1 MPEKKLTPLIMQPG
15 PIGRFM
21 ETDYQGYNAATT
33 VDAAQAWVRLLE
45 NDGDMFLTL
54 AGAMSTAQLGISVA
68 RMIRERKVCGIGCT
82 GANLEEDLFNLVGFN
97 SYTYLPKYGSMSPQD
112 DAKLGATGHPRVTD
126 STIPETKA
134 MKPVCDA
141 LRAEWLK
148 ADAAGERLFPYEFLY
163 RVIRSGVLVEKY
175 EGNPA
180 YSWMLAASDMNLP
193 IFTPG
198 WEDSTTGNMYA
209 GMRARGELRTSV
221 VIEGKTYPVKTVKD
235 GTEWFEEMGN
245 WYRAASKKS
254 DIGFFQIGG
263 GIAGDGPICVV
274 PYLLTDMKEEK
285 TKFWAYFAQITD
297 AHVSYGGY
305 SGASPQEKCSWLK
318 LSPDG
323 PMFDI
328 HSDATIVFPLIAH
341 YVLGD

>member
-1 MPEKKLTPLIMQPG
+1 MAKEKKLTALVQQPG

-68 RMIRERKVCGIGCT
+68 RLIRERKVCGIGCT
-82 GANLEEDLFNLVGFN
+82 GANLEEDLFNLVGFD
-97 SYTYLPKYGSMSPQD
+97 SYQYLPKYGSMSPAE
-112 DAKLGATGHPRVTD
+112 DAKLGESGNPRVTD
-126 STIPETKA
+126 ATIPEAKA
-134 MKPVCDA
+134 MKPVLDA
-141 LRAEWLK
+141 LKAEWLK

-163 RVIRSGVLVEKY
+163 RVIRSGVLVDKY

-180 YSWMLAASDMNLP
+180 NSWMLAASDVDLP

-198 WEDSTTGNMYA
+198 WEDSTSGNMYA
-209 GMRARGELRTSV
+209 AMRARGE
-221 VIEGKTYPVKTVKD
+221 IKNKTVKD
-235 GTEWFEEMGN
+235 GTEWFEQMLG

-263 GIAGDGPICVV
+263 GIAGDGTICVV
-274 PYLLTDMKEEK
+274 PCLLADMQEEQ

-318 LSPDG
+318 LDPDG